1 MDKHEGCAGLLGA
14 TSSRARAGLGHH
26 GPRAVGATLTG
37 EVRRRRAGAA
47 ARVAVRS
54 RGTHHCARV
63 QSLASQHARSG
74 KGAEEGGEK
83 EGDALA
89 RASSSVARARRR
101 SRYLRARRANSA
113 RSASPPRTEATTIPA
128 MAPLL
133 RPSLP
138 LLSLLLAA
146 DSAGAEGRET
156 DDVVEGI
163 EDVELS
169 VNESLSDRDEL
180 EREGNGVLVVGMGA

>member
-1 MDKHEGCAGLLGA
+1 
-14 TSSRARAGLGHH
+14 
-26 GPRAVGATLTG
+26 
-37 EVRRRRAGAA
+37 
-47 ARVAVRS
+47 
-54 RGTHHCARV
+54 
-63 QSLASQHARSG
+63 
-74 KGAEEGGEK
+74 
-83 EGDALA
+83 
-89 RASSSVARARRR
+89 
-101 SRYLRARRANSA
+101 
-113 RSASPPRTEATTIPA
+113 